1 MMAAFGI
8 LSYEH
13 RPLKRPRLGPP
24 DVYPQDPKQKE
35 ASVVDVVAARTE
47 NARERASG
55 VEKFNKKRGE
65 KRRLAAA
72 SQFSEFS
79 RPFGA

>member
-35 ASVVDVVAARTE
+35 VSVRDVGVARTE
-47 NARERASG
+47 NAQQRVSG
-55 VEKFNKKRGE
+55 VEKWKEARSGG
-65 KRRLAAA
+65 
-72 SQFSEFS
+72 S
-79 RPFGA
+79 

>member
-35 ASVVDVVAARTE
+35 ASVLDVDAARTE
-47 NARERASG
+47 NAQQCVSG
-55 VEKFNKKRGE
+55 VEK
-65 KRRLAAA
+65 
-72 SQFSEFS
+72 
-79 RPFGA
+79 

>member
-35 ASVVDVVAARTE
+35 VSVDDVQSAR
-47 NARERASG
+47 SG
-55 VEKFNKKRGE
+55 IMFWATKKC
-65 KRRLAAA
+65 
-72 SQFSEFS
+72 S
-79 RPFGA
+79 

>member
-35 ASVVDVVAARTE
+35 ASVLDVDAARTE
-47 NARERASG
+47 SAQQRVSG
-55 VEKFNKKRGE
+55 VEK
-65 KRRLAAA
+65 
-72 SQFSEFS
+72 
-79 RPFGA
+79 